1 MNTVYCPNKFNYLK
15 VDVEKRLL
23 YNCHKAYP
31 ERVTTTWLKDNPG
44 KIFNTEE
51 MITHRTQMLNGER
64 NRACSYQCYPLEDKG
79 AYSHRMSVLQKKKD
93 IYNNPVSY
101 VETLD
106 VVLSSDCNL
115 SCVYCSGMFSSA
127 WRREIKKF
135 GEYEN
140 IPKNYNDVLD
150 KVSQK
155 QKMKMPFM
163 ELFLKEI
170 EKMNRLKKILI
181 TGGEPLLHNHLD
193 ELLTKIDSG
202 VSVHIF
208 TGLGVSLSRF
218 KNLVERF
225 QGKNIVVNI
234 SAEGLGEHLEFAR
247 HGSSAERFE
256 LYIEML
262 RQANIEYQFTCTVNN
277 LTIFGLQDFYSK
289 FNSEIDLNYNPLS
302 YPNFLQKHII
312 DPASKTKIMDFW
324 MKRNDRFS
332 QLVLSG
338 MDHVPSAADKKK
350 LQIFLK
356 QIKERR
362 QVTLDHF
369 PKTFLD
375 WLEI

>member
-31 ERVTTTWLKDNPG
+31 EKVTTAWLKDNPG

-51 MITHRTQMLNGER
+51 MIMHRTQMLNGER

-93 IYNNPVSY
+93 IYDNPVSF

-106 VVLSSDCNL
+106 LILSSDCNN

-140 IPKNYNDVLD
+140 IPKDYNDVYD
-150 KVSQK
+150 KSSQIE
-155 QKMKMPFM
+155 KMKTTFF

-170 EKMNRLKKILI
+170 EKMNQLKKLVI
-181 TGGEPLLHNHLD
+181 TGGEPLLHNRLD
-193 ELLTKIDSG
+193 SILTKVNSK
-202 VSVHIF
+202 VSVQIF

-218 KNLVERF
+218 KNLVEKF
-225 QGKNIVVNI
+225 KGKNVIIIV
-234 SAEGLGEHLEFAR
+234 SAEGLGDHLEFAR
-247 HGSSAERFE
+247 HGISAEQFE

-262 RQANIEYQFTCTVNN
+262 RQANIEYEFTCTVNN

-289 FNSEIDLNYNPLS
+289 FNSEIDLDYNPLMT
-302 YPNFLQKHII
+302 PDFLQKHVI
-312 DPASKTKIMDFW
+312 DPISKTKIMDFW
-324 MKRNDRFS
+324 GKRNDRFS

-338 MDHVPSAADKKK
+338 LDRDPDVTDKKK

-362 QVTLDHF
+362 QVSLNHF
-369 PKTFLD
+369 PQTFLD
-375 WLEI
+375 WIEI